1 MLIVE
6 PDRRYTLKQI
16 SEHRWMSCRTQ
27 LNDDIK
33 ETVTVLPEANE
44 PVNLDSI
51 VVNNMLK
58 LPKLTFDEIAESVHK
73 NTFNHIYAIYYLLV
87 DKLQAKRKEQ
97 QRLQHLANLGYS
109 K

>member
-6 PDRRYTLKQI
+6 PERRYSLKQI
-16 SEHRWMSCRTQ
+16 SHHRWMSFQ
-27 LNDDIK
+27 PPLVDD
-33 ETVTVLPEANE
+33 VTEMTPLEE
-44 PVNLDSI
+44 PIEPTNLDTI

-58 LPKLTFDEIAESVHK
+58 LPKLTFDEIAESVHQ

-87 DKLQAKRKEQ
+87 DKLLTKRKEQ
-97 QRLQHLANLGYS
+97 QRLLHHTNAAYS